1 MPAQITELYKSGEG
15 VESLDNPSA
24 VLLFVVT
31 GTSDDVEVRST
42 IEAHVP
48 GTYVGLP
55 IQDYDF
61 RPLGNGIWEVAV
73 HYGLKKQTNQSSF
86 SFDTGGGTAHVS
98 NAISTVARY
107 PSNAPDCQGAIGISG
122 DSVEGVDI
130 TVPVYNFSETHYLPA
145 ASISG
150 GYKATLFNLT
160 GKVNS
165 GSFKG
170 FAAGEVL
177 FLGSSGSQRGN
188 EDWEISYKFAASPNK
203 TGLSVG
209 SLTGIAK
216 GGWQH
221 LWVLYSSAVDQ
232 NALIKR
238 PIAAYVEQVYWPADF
253 SLLGIGT

>member
-160 GKVNS
+160 GKVNA

-177 FLGSSGSQRGN
+177 FLGASGSQRGN

-209 SLTGIAK
+209 PLTGIAK

>member
-1 MPAQITELYKSGEG
+1 MPAQIIELYKSGEG
-15 VESLDNPSA
+15 VESVDNPSA
-24 VLLFVVT
+24 VLLYVVT
-31 GTSDDVEVRST
+31 GTDDDAEIRTT
-42 IEAHVP
+42 IAANVP
-48 GTYVGLP
+48 ANYADLP

-86 SFDTGGGTAHVS
+86 SFDTGGGTAHITNS
-98 NAISTVARY
+98 IATVGWY
-107 PSNAPDCQGAIGISG
+107 PANAPNCQGAIGISG

-145 ASISG
+145 AFIDG
-150 GYKATLFNLT
+150 AYKATLFALT
-160 GKVNS
+160 GKVN
-165 GSFKG
+165 GYAFKG

-177 FLGSSGSQRGN
+177 FLGASGSQRGT
-188 EDWEISYKFAASPNK
+188 EDWEISYKFAASPNM

-209 SLTGIAK
+209 ALSGIAK

-221 LWVLYSSAVDQ
+221 LWVLYSDDVDQ
-232 NALIKR
+232 NTLIKR
-238 PIAAYVEQVYWPADF
+238 PIAAYVEQVYWPGDF

>member
-15 VESLDNPSA
+15 VESVDNPSA
-24 VLLFVVT
+24 MLLFVVT

-48 GTYVGLP
+48 SSYVGLP

-86 SFDTGGGTAHVS
+86 SFDTGGGTAHVTNS
-98 NAISTVARY
+98 ISTVARY
-107 PSNAPDCQGAIGISG
+107 PANAPDCQGAVGISG

-150 GYKATLFNLT
+150 AYKATLFNLT
-160 GKVNS
+160 GKVNG

-177 FLGSSGSQRGN
+177 FLGASGSQRGN

-203 TGLSVG
+203 TSLSVG
-209 SLTGIAK
+209 SVTGIAK